1 MQEFQPI
8 AGLARRLYGG
18 AAESAGLLR
27 RGGAAA
33 AAQEEVRCPR
43 CDSANTKFCYYNNYN
58 LSQPR
63 HFCKGCRRY
72 WTKGG
77 LLRNVPV
84 GGGCRKPKRK
94 AAAASSDVEKDAS
107 SANSEAKN
115 ARSGCSDGSSSLTS
129 GASSASTN
137 TVNDVGACAAAHS
150 SGGSMPFTGL
160 APSTFMADAPPL
172 QPPAPMFADQAAAFA
187 SLFGTPLPAFTFSA
201 QRKAEDDVAPAGT
214 LTEHPSS
221 ASSTAELAPF
231 SALSTGAATA
241 SASDWPPAT
250 VIDAGIFDLAGAVG
264 SDTTSY
270 WNTASWAD
278 PDGTV
283 YLP

>member
-8 AGLARRLYGG
+8 PGLTGRLFGG
-18 AAESAGLLR
+18 AADRPAGLLR
-27 RGGAAA
+27 RGGEA

-94 AAAASSDVEKDAS
+94 AAASSSDVDKDGAGAS
-107 SANSEAKN
+107 GDAKN
-115 ARSGCSDGSSSLTS
+115 AHSGCSAGSSSTTS
-129 GASSASTN
+129 AASSASTN
-137 TVNDVGACAAAHS
+137 TVDVGAGAAAYS
-150 SGGSMPFTGL
+150 NGRSTPATGL
-160 APSTFMADAPPL
+160 CPITFTADAPPL
-172 QPPAPMFADQAAAFA
+172 QPPAPMFADQAATFA
-187 SLFGTPLPAFTFSA
+187 SLFGTPRPAFTFSA
-201 QRKAEDDVAPAGT
+201 QRKAEDDVAPAVT
-214 LTEHPSS
+214 LTEQPSS
-221 ASSTAELAPF
+221 ASSTADMAPF
-231 SALSTGAATA
+231 SARSTGAATA
-241 SASDWPPAT
+241 SQSDWPPAT
-250 VIDAGIFDLAGAVG
+250 IIDAGIFDLAGAVG

-270 WNTASWAD
+270 WNTASWTD
-278 PDGTV
+278 PDGNV

>member
-1 MQEFQPI
+1 MQEFQSIP
-8 AGLARRLYGG
+8 GLAGRLFGG

-27 RGGAAA
+27 RGGAA

-115 ARSGCSDGSSSLTS
+115 ARSGCSAGSSSLTS
-129 GASSASTN
+129 AASSASTN
-137 TVNDVGACAAAHS
+137 TVIDAGACASAHS

-160 APSTFMADAPPL
+160 GPSTFMADAPPL

-187 SLFGTPLPAFTFSA
+187 SLFGTPLPAFSFSA
-201 QRKAEDDVAPAGT
+201 QRKAEDDVAPAVT
-214 LTEHPSS
+214 LTEQPSS
-221 ASSTAELAPF
+221 ASSTADLAPF
-231 SALSTGAATA
+231 SARSTGAVTA

-250 VIDAGIFDLAGAVG
+250 VIEAGIFDIAGAVG

-270 WNTASWAD
+270 WNTASWTD